1 LSNGYQELENARAR
15 NIVMSAMMD
24 VTIGS
29 TGVILDS
36 LPVKPFDLQKRLDTV
51 QELLDLPPKS

>member
-1 LSNGYQELENARAR
+1 
-15 NIVMSAMMD
+15 MSAMMD